1 MKYVKDERG
10 RLLAPNLSIRGHQLG
25 SKFEVVIEDFVIAD
39 GSVKETDFI
48 KQYRLWQIF
57 ASKQVV
63 DYILKLSSTQ
73 SLYIEK
79 PNVEVLVLLKE
90 LIISTEEEVQIN
102 CLKALQM
109 MQSRYPQKDLF
120 ILSVKG
126 IAALFRSTQYAT
138 VAIAAL
144 NCFIIAK
151 NIVQYHTIDRK
162 LLTWMDIESALSR
175 FPKDQKQLMS
185 LFDVLKDD
193 TTLADNGILGED
205 DVVLSRNVS
214 VNTLPLTFLATI
226 DTMKNNQ
233 AANFQQERAGFQAT
247 PMNISLYNQNTKS
260 LQEFDARRSDKEYMK
275 GNRVIDVPD
284 AAFATINKQNGRMG
298 LSRLISLIESEEA
311 SVRAFALDKLLKT
324 ILSSKQLLDIDDHAS
339 VASSPKKSL
348 SLPSIAATDGTD
360 MSMKVEDL
368 LTSDFEVQSV
378 VRILMQCLQK
388 NLHSRAASRMNSVKE
403 PSQIKKSS
411 SVPASVLLARNPSN
425 NELIPKAE
433 RLIKAALQSS
443 ETDLHSVCTSIYC
456 IFHLMQYSS
465 KWRIMIVVALQDW
478 IKLLVTLAHAHLE
491 DLAEAAGH
499 IAMAI
504 ISESHSWVNVGAK
517 LDAAAIRLF
526 ISSIK
531 NNNRTPVQRIRIDM
545 AMTYMMDIATYVDT
559 SNTKIYNDNNIN
571 LDVVTESLTE
581 LETVLLFDDNYILKN
596 LWSWGVEEELE
607 DASLRSQ
614 LDISIERSVSK
625 KSIALCAEDKD
636 DINVESLKIL
646 STASVVTSVSNY
658 LNKKDAIG
666 KLLLLLSGC
675 TIKGD
680 APDEFHHD
688 YRSTHSGSIPK
699 IGSNKS
705 LLSIH
710 TRYHH

>member
-1 MKYVKDERG
+1 
-10 RLLAPNLSIRGHQLG
+10 
-25 SKFEVVIEDFVIAD
+25 
-39 GSVKETDFI
+39 
-48 KQYRLWQIF
+48 
-57 ASKQVV
+57 
-63 DYILKLSSTQ
+63 LKLSSTQ

-126 IAALFRSTQYAT
+126 IAALFRSTQYST

-151 NIVQYHTIDRK
+151 NIVQYHTIDQK

-175 FPKDQKQLMS
+175 FPQDQKQLMT

-214 VNTLPLTFLATI
+214 VNTLPLTFLASVDTI
-226 DTMKNNQ
+226 KSNQ
-233 AANFQQERAGFQAT
+233 SNSIQQERTGFQMT
-247 PMNISLYNQNTKS
+247 PMNISLYNQNSKS
-260 LQEFDARRSDKEYMK
+260 LQEFDMRRSDKDYGK
-275 GNRVIDVPD
+275 VSRIIDVPD
-284 AAFATINKQNGRMG
+284 AAFSTINKQTGKMG
-298 LSRLISLIESEEA
+298 LSRLMSLIDSEEA

-324 ILSSKQLLDIDDHAS
+324 IMSSKQLLDIDDQAS
-339 VASSPKKSL
+339 IAPSPQKSL

-360 MSMKVEDL
+360 LAMKIEEL
-368 LTSDFEVQSV
+368 LTSDFEVQSIA
-378 VRILMQCLQK
+378 RMLMQCLQK

-411 SVPASVLLARNPSN
+411 SVPASVSLARNPSN

-443 ETDLHSVCTSIYC
+443 QTDLHSVCTSLYC
-456 IFHLMQYSS
+456 IFNLMQYSS
-465 KWRIMIVVALQDW
+465 KWRIMIIVALQDW

-491 DLAEAAGH
+491 DIAEASGH

-504 ISESHSWVNVGAK
+504 ISSSHSWVNVGAK

-526 ISSIK
+526 LNNIKSSD
-531 NNNRTPVQRIRIDM
+531 RTPVQRIRIDM

-559 SNTKIYNDNNIN
+559 SNTKIYNDDNTN
-571 LDVVTESLTE
+571 LDVVTETLTD
-581 LETVLLFDDNYILKN
+581 LENVLLFDDNYVLKS

-607 DASLRSQ
+607 EIASRSR
-614 LDISIERSVSK
+614 LNVKIERNISK
-625 KSIALCAEDKD
+625 KSLALAVEDKD
-636 DINVESLKIL
+636 DVNVESLKIL
-646 STASVVTSVSNY
+646 STGSVITSVSTY

-675 TIKGD
+675 TIKA
-680 APDEFHHD
+680 APHDELQHDFH
-688 YRSTHSGSIPK
+688 SSSVSNMTK
-699 IGSNKS
+699 VGSNKNLLAS
-705 LLSIH
+705 NRYYYYDHILLLLLLLLSL
-710 TRYHH
+710 